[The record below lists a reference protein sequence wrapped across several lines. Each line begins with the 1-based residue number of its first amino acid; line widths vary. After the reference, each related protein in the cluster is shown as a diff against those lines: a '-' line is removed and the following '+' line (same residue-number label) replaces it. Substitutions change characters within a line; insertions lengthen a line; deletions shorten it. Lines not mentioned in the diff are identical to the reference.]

1 MINLIFIFIAF
12 VLGIASEKAR
22 TEINSEIKAL
32 KKDKKSPELE
42 PMRPPF
48 NSLITIK
55 SPPVA
60 TKKRVA
66 KKAPAK
72 KVAAQKATPKK
83 TASRKK

>member
-1 MINLIFIFIAF
+1 MINLIFILIAF

-22 TEINSEIKAL
+22 VQIKGEIKAL
-32 KKDKKSPELE
+32 KKNSEFE

-55 SPPVA
+55 EPPVA

-72 KVAAQKATPKK
+72 KVAAKKATPKK
-83 TASRKK
+83 AIAKKK

>member
-1 MINLIFIFIAF
+1 MTTLIFILIAF

-22 TEINSEIKAL
+22 VEVKGEIKTL
-32 KKDKKSPELE
+32 KKSPEFE
-42 PMRPPF
+42 PMMPPF
-48 NSLITIK
+48 NSLITVK

-72 KVAAQKATPKK
+72 KVAAKKATPKK
-83 TASRKK
+83 AVAKKK

>member
-1 MINLIFIFIAF
+1 MINLIFILIAF

-22 TEINSEIKAL
+22 VEIKGEIKAL
-32 KKDKKSPELE
+32 KKNPEFE
-42 PMRPPF
+42 PIRPPF
-48 NSLITIK
+48 NSLITVK

-72 KVAAQKATPKK
+72 KVAAKK
-83 TASRKK
+83 RTAALDTILKK